1 MIYIRHS
8 SIPLLR
14 TIVTPYFHSSM
25 LYKITSMSYKKS
37 STNSVGYKVQLLS
50 QITQHSRDRQLLDNL
65 IKYFGCGKIE
75 IDPRRSVSN
84 FRLEKFTDI
93 DSKIIP
99 FFDKYLLQGSK
110 LLDYR
115 DFCKVA
121 RLMKNKSHLTLP
133 GLAEI
138 KSIKFFSLFV
148 PAGCPRRLTTFSSFN
163 RVYLV
168 FI

>member
-1 MIYIRHS
+1 
-8 SIPLLR
+8 
-14 TIVTPYFHSSM
+14 M